1 MVDIISQGK
10 CLLAHNRKVL
20 MISVKF
26 TKRFSFIKLCV
37 VVQILQIIFLD
48 FKFLS
53 TCKGLHINLFFFVFI
68 NKNSLMVVV
77 LCSTWIL
84 V

>member
-10 CLLAHNRKVL
+10 CLLAHKREVF

-26 TKRFSFIKLCV
+26 TKIFSFIKLCV

-48 FKFLS
+48 LEFLS
-53 TCKGLHINLFFFVFI
+53 TCKGLHINLSFL
-68 NKNSLMVVV
+68 SL
-77 LCSTWIL
+77 LTKTLLWF
-84 V
+84 